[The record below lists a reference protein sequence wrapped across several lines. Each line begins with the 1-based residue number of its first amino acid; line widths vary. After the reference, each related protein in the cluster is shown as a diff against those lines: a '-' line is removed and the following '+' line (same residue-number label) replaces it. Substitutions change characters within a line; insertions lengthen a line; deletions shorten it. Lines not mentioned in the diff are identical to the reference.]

1 MSRPLPR
8 PHPAKAVLVSTRTTQ
23 THLAEVLGCSAKWV
37 YMVLNNYV
45 PAPATFKTA
54 TSQLLG
60 LPESD
65 LFHDDEIT
73 EPADAARAVVAAL
86 ESAGRGAS

>member
-1 MSRPLPR
+1 
-8 PHPAKAVLVSTRTTQ
+8 
-23 THLAEVLGCSAKWV
+23 VLGCSAKWV